1 MKENIEVPALA
12 RVEGE
17 GALYIRLKDGA
28 VAEIEL
34 NIYEPPR
41 FFEGFLRGRNFQQV
55 PDITARICG
64 ICPVAYQMS
73 SVQALEN
80 ALEIQ
85 VTPEIRSLRRLMYD
99 AEYIESHAL
108 HIYMLQAPDLLGYES
123 ALSLAE
129 VAPEVVKKALRLKKI
144 GNLILK
150 TIGGR
155 SVHPVNTA
163 VGGFYRWPSTG
174 SLKALLP
181 DLEWGLE
188 AAIETA
194 RWAATLPYP
203 ELEVYDYEFVAT
215 HNPDEY
221 GILQGDILSST
232 GMSIPV
238 ADFDSHF
245 IETHVRHSNALH
257 SHTASGKTYL
267 TGPLARLNL
276 NHAQLGAEAQML
288 LEGSDVE
295 LPLINPYKQ
304 LLARA
309 IELVEVYSEAV
320 RLVKSY
326 NPKGPSRVP
335 FHVKAGE
342 GAGASEAPRGLLY
355 HRYVIDEDGTVK
367 YARIVPPTAQNLPRI
382 EADLWLLAPQVI
394 EMSQEKATL
403 ACEHLV
409 RSYDPCISCA
419 THFLKLKVEEL
430 SI

>member
-28 VAEIEL
+28 IAEIEL

-41 FFEGFLRGRNFQQV
+41 FFEGFLRGRNYQQV

-80 ALEIQ
+80 ALGVQ
-85 VTPEIRSLRRLMYD
+85 VSPEIRSLRRLLYD

-129 VAPEVVKKALRLKKI
+129 AAPEVVKKALRLKKI
-144 GNLILK
+144 GNQLLK

-163 VGGFYRWPSTG
+163 VGGFYRWPSAAAI
-174 SLKALLP
+174 KALLP

-194 RWAATLPYP
+194 RWASTLPYP
-203 ELEVYDYEFVAT
+203 EFTVKDYEFVAI
-215 HNPDEY
+215 HHPDEY
-221 GILQGDILSST
+221 GILEGEVISST
-232 GMSIPV
+232 GRSILV
-238 ADFDSHF
+238 VDFDRNYL
-245 IETHVRHSNALH
+245 EMHVRHSNALH
-257 SHTASGKTYL
+257 SHTASGRPYI

-295 LPLINPYKQ
+295 LPLTNPYKQ

-320 RLVKSY
+320 RLAKSY
-326 NPKGPSRVP
+326 NPQGPSRVP
-335 FHVKAGE
+335 VQARAGE
-342 GAGASEAPRGLLY
+342 GAGASEAPRGLLF
-355 HRYVIDEDGTVK
+355 HRYVIDEDGSVRF
-367 YARIVPPTAQNLPRI
+367 ARIVPPTAQNLARI
-382 EADLWLLAPQVI
+382 EADLWKLAPSVL
-394 EMSQEKATL
+394 EMPQEQATL

-419 THFLKLKVEEL
+419 THFLKLKVEEV
-430 SI
+430 